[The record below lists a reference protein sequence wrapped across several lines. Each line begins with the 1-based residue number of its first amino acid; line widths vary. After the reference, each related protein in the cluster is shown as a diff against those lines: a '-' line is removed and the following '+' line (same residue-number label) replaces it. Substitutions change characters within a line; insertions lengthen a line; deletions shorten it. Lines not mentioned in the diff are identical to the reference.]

1 MQIINYGNPS
11 ASIVLIQ
18 PVDNHDLEEIET
30 EINEIKKLV
39 KSDFQLIAVKVN
51 RWQCDLSPWKSPAVF
66 GREDFGYSWS
76 LYS

>member
-39 KSDFQLIAVKVN
+39 KSDFQLIAVK
-51 RWQCDLSPWKSPAVF
+51 
-66 GREDFGYSWS
+66 
-76 LYS
+76 